1 MSHNDLLRWLRGLSG
16 LSLPSGQVSQDSW
29 EALLDELEKDGFV
42 RTDSRV
48 EEEPPDNYGGT
59 A

>member
-16 LSLPSGQVSQDSW
+16 LSLPSEQIFQDSW
-29 EALLDELEKDGFV
+29 EVLLNELEKDGFTRV
-42 RTDSRV
+42 KPEV

>member
-16 LSLPSGQVSQDSW
+16 LSLPSEQTFQDSW
-29 EALLDELEKDGFV
+29 EVLLNELEKDGFV

-48 EEEPPDNYGGT
+48 EEEPSDNYGGS

>member
-16 LSLPSGQVSQDSW
+16 LSLPSEQAFQDSW
-29 EALLDELEKDGFV
+29 EALLNELEKDGFV
-42 RTDSRV
+42 RTNPQV